1 MWQNAK
7 ADYGVR
13 ARPGAA
19 SCPHEDQ
26 AQQMVSDLQAQT
38 CMVLSCAQGI
48 ALSRT
53 QRSELK
59 AQPSSW
65 LCVLSSAVVALSR
78 LQLKIAVRINHEQ
91 YWLSSIFAAAG
102 HRLAWAD
109 ARHLLSLALL
119 GLVSCCYW
127 GPSALKAVVAGLAHR
142 SMVGSC
148 VP

>member
-48 ALSRT
+48 ALAI
-53 QRSELK
+53 L
-59 AQPSSW
+59 AQLHICCSW
-65 LCVLSSAVVALSR
+65 TSLS
-78 LQLKIAVRINHEQ
+78 
-91 YWLSSIFAAAG
+91 
-102 HRLAWAD
+102 
-109 ARHLLSLALL
+109 
-119 GLVSCCYW
+119 
-127 GPSALKAVVAGLAHR
+127 
-142 SMVGSC
+142 VG
-148 VP
+148 